1 MKRIKAFIFFY
12 LLIFSCGFVHSKE
25 FVGTKF
31 NIQDAKSVSDR
42 ANQLPSVGGDGI
54 LSDPFVDAA
63 MGGIRNVVQGFNN
76 NTYNMQEQQK
86 QQADYAKQQV
96 NN

>member
-1 MKRIKAFIFFY
+1 MNRIKVFIIFY
-12 LLIFSCGFVHSKE
+12 LLIFSGSFVCSKE
-25 FVGTKF
+25 FVGSKL
-31 NIQDAKSVSDR
+31 NLQDAKSVSDK
-42 ANQLPSVGGDGI
+42 ANQLPSVGGESI
-54 LSDPFVDAA
+54 LSDPFIDAT

-76 NTYNMQEQQK
+76 NTYSMQEQQK